1 MDLTRQSIALPAT
14 RSRPCT
20 GKVGHVRLATH
31 SGEKYANIRK
41 PAVAT
46 SLCRS
51 RARPELD
58 ESPLQVLV
66 EARSSH
72 DEMLFNGPVLGG

>member
-1 MDLTRQSIALPAT
+1 MDLTHQSIALPAT

-20 GKVGHVRLATH
+20 GKVGHVRLATQC
-31 SGEKYANIRK
+31 ANIRMS
-41 PAVAT
+41 AVDT
-46 SLCRS
+46 SLS
-51 RARPELD
+51 RDHPE

-66 EARSSH
+66 EARSTH